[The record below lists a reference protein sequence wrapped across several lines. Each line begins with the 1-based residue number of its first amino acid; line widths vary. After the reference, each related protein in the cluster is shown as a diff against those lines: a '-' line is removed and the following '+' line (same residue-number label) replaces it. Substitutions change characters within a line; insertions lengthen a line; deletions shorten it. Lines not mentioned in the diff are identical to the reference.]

1 MVAAIPQAAAASST
15 DKTPNLTR
23 PPLLPSEKDHQQN
36 NGSARIATRKPR
48 GKQVPSRST
57 NSGPLHTPLTTT
69 TCSLPSGSKRSQS
82 VDRRR
87 PVTSSRP
94 TTPNPQRTAT
104 EISAATKMLITSTR
118 SLSVSFQ
125 GEAFSLPISKAKSVT
140 PPQNNVVRKAT
151 PERRRATPVR
161 DQGENSR
168 PMDQHRWPGRSR
180 DGNLK
185 ERNPLLSRS
194 LDCSVVVGG
203 GGDRRVIGS
212 GFVGVKSLQQSIVD
226 EGRRLSMDLGNA
238 RQNTDTISVNE
249 SSFTGD
255 LTASDSDSVSSGSTS
270 GVPEI
275 GKRKT
280 SPRGI
285 TVSARFWQETNS
297 RLRRLQDPGSPLS
310 TSPGSRV
317 GVSPKAIQ
325 SKRFSSDGPLSSPR
339 MMAASPIRGATRP
352 ASPSKLWTTS
362 ASSPSRGMSSP
373 SRVRSMSS
381 SSPSILSFSVDLRRG
396 KMGEDRIVDAH
407 MLRLLYNRYLQW
419 RFVNA
424 REDATFMVQRL
435 NAEIEEWPKLHSLT
449 VPRQAASFIQDP
461 YGILGLRDISAGRVL
476 KVENGGGH
484 GKGQF
489 VEMDGRLKQG
499 KWMNILHFH
508 CGLAKNIRGGLEDG
522 TGLRIG
528 ASTSILGSFRVCGVG
543 HIAVI
548 FILKCFSLYQKNL
561 WNAWV
566 TISELRHSVTLRRVK
581 LLLLRQKLKL
591 TSILKGQIAHLEEWS
606 HLDRGHSSSLEGAT
620 EALKASTL
628 RLPVVGKTVADVQN
642 LKDAVGSAVDVMQA
656 MASSICSLSS
666 KVEDMNSLVAE
677 LVNVTAKERHM
688 LEQCKDFLS
697 TLATVQVMVLSSG
710 YTRISEAF
718 SSKSAYEIL
727 YIYEQVKDCS
737 VRTHILQLN
746 RLPTT
751 TSLTTRV

>member
-1 MVAAIPQAAAASST
+1 MVAAIPQAAASST
-15 DKTPNLTR
+15 DKTPNRTR

-48 GKQVPSRST
+48 GKQVPSRYLSPSPSTSTSTTTTTTTTTTTSSSSSSSSSFPRRFASPLLSRST

-180 DGNLK
+180 EGNLK

-226 EGRRLSMDLGNA
+226 EGMRLSLDLGNA

-280 SPRGI
+280 TRGI

-435 NAEIEEWPKLHSLT
+435 NAE
-449 VPRQAASFIQDP
+449 
-461 YGILGLRDISAGRVL
+461 
-476 KVENGGGH
+476 
-484 GKGQF
+484 
-489 VEMDGRLKQG
+489 
-499 KWMNILHFH
+499 
-508 CGLAKNIRGGLEDG
+508 
-522 TGLRIG
+522 
-528 ASTSILGSFRVCGVG
+528 
-543 HIAVI
+543 
-548 FILKCFSLYQKNL
+548 KNL

-697 TLATVQVMVLSSG
+697 TLATVQV
-710 YTRISEAF
+710 
-718 SSKSAYEIL
+718 
-727 YIYEQVKDCS
+727 KDCS